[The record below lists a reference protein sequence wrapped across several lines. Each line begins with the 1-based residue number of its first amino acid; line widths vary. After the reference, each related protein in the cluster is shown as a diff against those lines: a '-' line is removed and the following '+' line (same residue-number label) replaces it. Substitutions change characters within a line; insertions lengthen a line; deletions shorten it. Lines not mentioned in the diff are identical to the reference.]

1 MGAEKD
7 ISMIF
12 GVGMLVIWLLAV
24 VPAIIWLC
32 VKCYRY
38 KKMFVLIPIAG
49 FVLLF
54 VIGVFFMG
62 LNEFIGYFGVG
73 PTPFH

>member
-7 ISMIF
+7 ISVLF

-24 VPAIIWLC
+24 VPATIWLC
-32 VKCYRY
+32 EKCYRY
-38 KKMFVLIPIAG
+38 KKTFVLIPIAG

-54 VIGVFFMG
+54 VIGVFFVG
-62 LNEFIGYFGVG
+62 SNEFIGYFGVA
-73 PTPFH
+73 PTPFR